1 MNRRMLLRAAALA
14 PLAAI
19 GPAFGQ
25 VGWPDRV
32 LRIVVPFVPGSFT
45 DVSARLLANELTEQ
59 LGQPVVIENRGGAG
73 GTAGTVAVVRAA
85 PDGYTLLL
93 TDTSLSISPGLYPN
107 LPYDPVRDLAQIS
120 RIAHSPSILLVH
132 PGLGPR
138 TLTALVALTKQ
149 RPGEITFGSG
159 GPGSSAH
166 LAMELLLSVSGTQ
179 ALHVPFRGVAAAIAE
194 VIAGRVDMVIASL
207 ASGIAHVK
215 GGTLLGLGVS
225 GAQRSALLL
234 EVPTFEEAGQPRYDM
249 SYWWGVAAPSGTP
262 RPIIE
267 RLHRE
272 IVRAREK
279 ARGGGAPAPPRPPR
293 TPIERR
299 HRETVRACE
308 KSRLREAFL
317 QQAAVAVTSTPE
329 EMTRHLE
336 SEIGIWREVITRAKI
351 TVQ

>member
-1 MNRRMLLRAAALA
+1 MNRRTLLAAAAFA
-14 PLAAI
+14 PFAAI
-19 GPAFGQ
+19 GPVVGQ
-25 VGWPDRV
+25 SGWPDRV

-59 LGQPVVIENRGGAG
+59 LGQSVVVENRGGAG
-73 GTAGTVAVVRAA
+73 GTAGTTAVVRAP

-120 RIAHSPSILLVH
+120 RIADSPSILLVR

-138 TLTALVALTKQ
+138 TLAELVALAKQ
-149 RPGEITFGSG
+149 QPGGITFGSG

-166 LAMELLLSVSGTQ
+166 LAMELLLNLAGVQ

-194 VIAGRVDMVIASL
+194 VIAGRVDMAIASL
-207 ASGIAHVK
+207 ASGVAHVK
-215 GGTLLGLGVS
+215 GGTLIGLGVS
-225 GAQRSALLL
+225 GDKRSALLP
-234 EVPTFEEAGQPRYDM
+234 EVPTFAEAGQPAYDM
-249 SYWWGVAAPSGTP
+249 SYWWGIAAPAGTP
-262 RPIIE
+262 RPVLE

-272 IVRAREK
+272 V
-279 ARGGGAPAPPRPPR
+279 
-293 TPIERR
+293 
-299 HRETVRACE
+299 VRACE
-308 KSRLREAFL
+308 KPRLREAFL

-336 SEIGIWREVITRAKI
+336 REIGVWREVITRAKVTI
-351 TVQ
+351 Q

>member
-1 MNRRMLLRAAALA
+1 MNRRTLLAAAAFA

-19 GPAFGQ
+19 GPAVGQ
-25 VGWPDRV
+25 SAWPDRV

-59 LGQPVVIENRGGAG
+59 LGQSVVVENRGGAG
-73 GTAGTVAVVRAA
+73 GTAGTTAVVRAA

-120 RIAHSPSILLVH
+120 RIADSPSILLVR

-138 TLTALVALTKQ
+138 TLAELVALAKQ
-149 RPGEITFGSG
+149 QPGGITFGSG

-166 LAMELLLSVSGTQ
+166 LAMELLLNLAGVQ

-194 VIAGRVDMVIASL
+194 VIAGRVDMAIASL
-207 ASGIAHVK
+207 ASGVAHVK
-215 GGTLLGLGVS
+215 SGTLIGLGVS
-225 GAQRSALLL
+225 GEKRSALLP
-234 EVPTFEEAGQPRYDM
+234 EVPTFAEAGQPAYDM
-249 SYWWGVAAPSGTP
+249 SYWWGVAAPAGTP
-262 RPIIE
+262 RPVLE

-272 IVRAREK
+272 V
-279 ARGGGAPAPPRPPR
+279 
-293 TPIERR
+293 
-299 HRETVRACE
+299 VRACE
-308 KSRLREAFL
+308 KPRLREAFL

-336 SEIGIWREVITRAKI
+336 REIGVWREVITRAKV
-351 TVQ
+351 TLQ

>member
-1 MNRRMLLRAAALA
+1 MNRRTLLRATALI

-45 DVSARLLANELTEQ
+45 DVSARLVANELAEQ
-59 LGQPVVIENRGGAG
+59 LGQSVVVENRGGAG
-73 GTAGTVAVVRAA
+73 GTAGTTVVVRAP

-120 RIAHSPSILLVH
+120 RIADSPSILLVR

-138 TLTALVALTKQ
+138 TLAELVSLSKR

-166 LAMELLLSVSGTQ
+166 LAMELLLNLAGVQ

-194 VIAGRVDMVIASL
+194 VIAGRVDMAIASL
-207 ASGIAHVK
+207 ASGVAHVDA
-215 GGTLLGLGVS
+215 GTLIGLAVS
-225 GAQRSALLL
+225 GERRSPLLPK
-234 EVPTFEEAGQPRYDM
+234 VPTFAEAGEPRYDM
-249 SYWWGVAAPSGTP
+249 SYWWGIAAPAGTP
-262 RPIIE
+262 SLIIE

-272 IVRAREK
+272 IVRA
-279 ARGGGAPAPPRPPR
+279 
-293 TPIERR
+293 
-299 HRETVRACE
+299 CE
-308 KSRLREAFL
+308 KPRLREAFM
-317 QQAAVAVTSTPE
+317 QQAAVAVTSTPD
-329 EMTRHLE
+329 EMKRHLE
-336 SEIGIWREVITRAKI
+336 REVGVWREVIARAKV